1 MAPAWRLRLLY
12 FLYYGAVGA
21 LLPYF
26 APYLLGLGFSGTA
39 IGAVQMLG
47 PLSALVVPIWWTAR
61 ADRTGSPERV
71 LRQAT
76 AVACLAACLLPL
88 VQTPVLVG
96 AVVLLQAL
104 GDRAVVPLLDT
115 LTLDHV
121 HRTPGATYARIR
133 LAGSLGFASLS
144 LILGAALA
152 WRGNRAGDLLVPVA
166 AAALVTGYALAAR
179 RLPHAE
185 PLRGPSLGWRDL
197 LALLGERRLLGLMLV
212 CAVHWLSCAPFHLLF
227 GVLVRERGLPSTVTG
242 LGMAIGVAAEVAALL
257 WFPRL
262 SRRFSLRALL
272 TTAFAATSARWLI
285 LSQAEGA
292 AAVVGLQ
299 ALHGLTFGLFWGGA
313 VEGLSRLV
321 PPAQRATG
329 QGLFSAIVFGGGNAL
344 GFLLSGLAF
353 DRLGSVAPVFAA
365 AGLIE
370 FLPVAGALIVLRA
383 PAQGVTSSA
392 Q

>member
-26 APYLLGLGFSGTA
+26 APYLLGLGFSGAA
-39 IGAVQMLG
+39 IGTVQMLG
-47 PLSALVVPIWWTAR
+47 PLAALVVPIWWTAR
-61 ADRTGSPERV
+61 ADRTGSPEGA
-71 LRQAT
+71 LRQAAT
-76 AVACLAACLLPL
+76 LACLAACLLPL
-88 VQTPVLVG
+88 ARTPLAVG

-133 LAGSLGFASLS
+133 LAGSVGFAGLA
-144 LILGAALA
+144 LAGGAALA
-152 WRGNRAGDLLVPVA
+152 WRGNRPGDLLVPVA
-166 AAALVTGYALAAR
+166 AAALVTGYAVAAR

-185 PLRGPSLGWRDL
+185 PLRGPRPGWRDL
-197 LALLGERRLLGLMLV
+197 LALLGQPRLRGLLLV

-242 LGMAIGVAAEVAALL
+242 LGMATGVAAEVAALL

-262 SRRFSLRALL
+262 ARRFSLRALL
-272 TTAFAATSARWLI
+272 TAAFAATAARWLI

-292 AAVVGLQ
+292 LAVVTLQ
-299 ALHGLTFGLFWGGA
+299 AIHGLTFGLFWGGA

-321 PPAQRATG
+321 PPAQRASG

-353 DRLGSVAPVFAA
+353 DSFGSVAPVFAA
-365 AGLIE
+365 AGMIE
-370 FLPVAGALIVLRA
+370 FLPTAGALVVLREPA
-383 PAQGVTSSA
+383 PGVKA
-392 Q
+392 GIR

>member
-1 MAPAWRLRLLY
+1 
-12 FLYYGAVGA
+12 
-21 LLPYF
+21 
-26 APYLLGLGFSGTA
+26 
-39 IGAVQMLG
+39 
-47 PLSALVVPIWWTAR
+47 
-61 ADRTGSPERV
+61 
-71 LRQAT
+71 
-76 AVACLAACLLPL
+76 
-88 VQTPVLVG
+88 
-96 AVVLLQAL
+96 
-104 GDRAVVPLLDT
+104 VVPLLDT

-144 LILGAALA
+144 LILGALLA
-152 WRGNRAGDLLVPVA
+152 WRGNRHGDLLVPVA

-197 LALLGERRLLGLMLV
+197 FSLLGERRLLGLMLI

-262 SRRFSLRALL
+262 AQRFSLRALL
-272 TTAFAATSARWLI
+272 TTAFAATAARWLI

-299 ALHGLTFGLFWGGA
+299 ALHGLTFGLVWGGA

-370 FLPVAGALIVLRA
+370 FLPIAGALIVLRV
-383 PAQGVTSSA
+383 PAQGVNPSNH
-392 Q
+392 

>member
-1 MAPAWRLRLLY
+1 
-12 FLYYGAVGA
+12 V
-21 LLPYF
+21 
-26 APYLLGLGFSGTA
+26 
-39 IGAVQMLG
+39 
-47 PLSALVVPIWWTAR
+47 
-61 ADRTGSPERV
+61 
-71 LRQAT
+71 
-76 AVACLAACLLPL
+76 VACLAACLLPL
-88 VQTPVLVG
+88 ARTPALVG

-133 LAGSLGFASLS
+133 LAGSLGFAALS
-144 LILGAALA
+144 LLLGAALA
-152 WRGNRAGDLLVPVA
+152 WRGNLPGDALVPVS

-185 PLRGPSLGWRDL
+185 PLRGPRPGWRAL
-197 LALLGERRLLGLMLV
+197 LALLGERRLLGLLLV

-242 LGMAIGVAAEVAALL
+242 LGMAVGVAAEVAVLL

-262 SRRFSLRALL
+262 AERFTLRALL
-272 TTAFAATSARWLI
+272 TTAFTATAARWLI
-285 LSQAEGA
+285 LAQADGA
-292 AAVVGLQ
+292 AAVIGLQ
-299 ALHGLTFGLFWGGA
+299 ALHGLTFGLFWGCA

-321 PPAQRATG
+321 PAAQRATG
-329 QGLFSAIVFGGGNAL
+329 QGLFAAIVFGGGNAF

-353 DRLGSVAPVFAA
+353 DRFGSVAPVFAA

-383 PAQGVTSSA
+383 PAPPVKPSIS
-392 Q
+392 